1 MDAVHCHSGEFALPD
16 QRAGTTGTSE
26 RRSPSANVCQNL
38 FGLCGINL
46 RAQAVLID

>member
-1 MDAVHCHSGEFALPD
+1 MAFRCHTGGFGLPD
-16 QRAGTTGTSE
+16 RRAETTGTSE

-46 RAQAVLID
+46 RVQAVLID